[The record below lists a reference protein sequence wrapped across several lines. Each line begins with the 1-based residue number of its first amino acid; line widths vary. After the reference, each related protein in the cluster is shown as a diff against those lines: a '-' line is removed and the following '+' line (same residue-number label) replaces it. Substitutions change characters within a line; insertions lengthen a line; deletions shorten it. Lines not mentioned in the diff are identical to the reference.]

1 MKRGIEVT
9 IRANLNDENYQVIY
23 DPNPEKATE
32 LNIIDS
38 VKDNIEW
45 AIMEL
50 FNDLELFTVRVKVDR
65 EWREGDDRNDN
76 WLCGNWDTTY
86 LSR

>member
-76 WLCGNWDTTY
+76 
-86 LSR
+86 

>member
-9 IRANLNDENYQVIY
+9 IRANLDDANYEVHHAS
-23 DPNPEKATE
+23 NSEKETE

-45 AIMEL
+45 AILEL

-76 WLCGNWDTTY
+76 
-86 LSR
+86 

>member
-45 AIMEL
+45 AILEL

-76 WLCGNWDTTY
+76 
-86 LSR
+86 

>member
-9 IRANLNDENYQVIY
+9 IRANLDDANYQVLY

-45 AIMEL
+45 AIIEL

-76 WLCGNWDTTY
+76 
-86 LSR
+86 

>member
-9 IRANLNDENYQVIY
+9 IRANLDDANYQVIY
-23 DPNPEKATE
+23 DSNPEKATE

-45 AIMEL
+45 AILEL

-76 WLCGNWDTTY
+76 
-86 LSR
+86 

>member
-45 AIMEL
+45 AILEL
-50 FNDLELFTVRVKVDR
+50 FKDLELFTVRVKVDR

-76 WLCGNWDTTY
+76 
-86 LSR
+86 

>member
-50 FNDLELFTVRVKVDR
+50 FNVLELM
-65 EWREGDDRNDN
+65 
-76 WLCGNWDTTY
+76 L
-86 LSR
+86 

>member
-45 AIMEL
+45 AILEL
-50 FNDLELFTVRVKVDR
+50 FNDLELFTVSVKVDR

-76 WLCGNWDTTY
+76 
-86 LSR
+86 

>member
-50 FNDLELFTVRVKVDR
+50 FNDLELFIVRVKVDR

-76 WLCGNWDTTY
+76 
-86 LSR
+86 

>member
-9 IRANLNDENYQVIY
+9 IRANLDDTDY
-23 DPNPEKATE
+23 PEKETE
-32 LNIIDS
+32 LHIIDS

-45 AIMEL
+45 AILEL

-76 WLCGNWDTTY
+76 
-86 LSR
+86 

>member
-23 DPNPEKATE
+23 DLNPEKATE

-45 AIMEL
+45 AILEL

-76 WLCGNWDTTY
+76 
-86 LSR
+86 

>member
-50 FNDLELFTVRVKVDR
+50 LNDLELFTVRVKVDR

-76 WLCGNWDTTY
+76 
-86 LSR
+86 

>member
-9 IRANLNDENYQVIY
+9 IRANLDDANYQVIY

-45 AIMEL
+45 AILEL

-76 WLCGNWDTTY
+76 
-86 LSR
+86 

>member
-45 AIMEL
+45 AIIEL
-50 FNDLELFTVRVKVDR
+50 FNDLELFTIRVKVDR

-76 WLCGNWDTTY
+76 
-86 LSR
+86 

>member
-50 FNDLELFTVRVKVDR
+50 FNDL
-65 EWREGDDRNDN
+65 
-76 WLCGNWDTTY
+76 
-86 LSR
+86 

>member
-32 LNIIDS
+32 LNIIDA

-76 WLCGNWDTTY
+76 
-86 LSR
+86 

>member
-23 DPNPEKATE
+23 DLNPEKATE

-45 AIMEL
+45 AIIEL

-76 WLCGNWDTTY
+76 
-86 LSR
+86 

>member
-45 AIMEL
+45 AIIEL

-76 WLCGNWDTTY
+76 
-86 LSR
+86 

>member
-9 IRANLNDENYQVIY
+9 IRSNLNDENYHVIY

-76 WLCGNWDTTY
+76 
-86 LSR
+86 

>member
-50 FNDLELFTVRVKVDR
+50 FNDLELFTVTVKVDR

-76 WLCGNWDTTY
+76 
-86 LSR
+86 